1 MIIQNAPSDP
11 LSDLLA
17 MVQAR
22 PACSVRL
29 EAGGEWSLRFRPQAC
44 KFNVV
49 RRGHCWLVAGDE
61 CRRLGPGD
69 CVVIKERAE
78 FTLASDPSLDPVD
91 ARVAFGDDAFQGR
104 YGTGSD
110 VAILGGSVA
119 FDAAAPSLVLD
130 LLPPTLVVG
139 ADATAAAPIAWL
151 LDALDREWREGLAG
165 SRTACDDLLRLLFIH
180 ALRAHFAQAGD
191 HAPGWIA
198 ALSDP
203 PLAAAIRAIHAEPAR
218 QWKLD
223 ELAKTAGQ
231 SRSSFAAHFKARVG
245 ATPVDYAAGWR
256 LTLAAAR
263 LRNGRDS
270 ASTIAGAL
278 GFLSDSAFGA
288 AFKRKFGVSPGQYR
302 AALEPKDEPRGAPSP
317 GHGSPAARS
326 TLV

>member
-1 MIIQNAPSDP
+1 MIIQNPPSDP

-17 MVQAR
+17 VVQAR

-29 EAGGEWSLRFRPQAC
+29 EAGGEWSLRFRPQSC

-49 RRGHCWLVAGDE
+49 RHGHCWLVAGDE
-61 CRRLGPGD
+61 RRRLSPGD

-91 ARVAFGDDAFQGR
+91 ARVAFADNTLQGR
-104 YGTGSD
+104 YGSGNE
-110 VAILGGSVA
+110 VEILGGSVT
-119 FDAAAPSLVLD
+119 FDATDASPVLD
-130 LLPPTLVVG
+130 LLPPTLVVS

-151 LDALDREWREGLAG
+151 LDQLDREWREGLAG
-165 SRTACDDLLRLLFIH
+165 SRTACDDLLRLMFIH

-198 ALSDP
+198 ALADP

-218 QWKLD
+218 QWRLE
-223 ELAKTAGQ
+223 ELAGIARQ
-231 SRSSFAAHFKARVG
+231 SRSTFAARFKARVG
-245 ATPVDYAAGWR
+245 VAPVDYAAGWR

-263 LRNGRDS
+263 LRSGRES
-270 ASTIAGAL
+270 ASTVAGSL

-288 AFKRKFGVSPGQYR
+288 AFKRKFGVSPGRYR
-302 AALEPKDEPRGAPSP
+302 VASAQRDEPV
-317 GHGSPAARS
+317 AA
-326 TLV
+326 